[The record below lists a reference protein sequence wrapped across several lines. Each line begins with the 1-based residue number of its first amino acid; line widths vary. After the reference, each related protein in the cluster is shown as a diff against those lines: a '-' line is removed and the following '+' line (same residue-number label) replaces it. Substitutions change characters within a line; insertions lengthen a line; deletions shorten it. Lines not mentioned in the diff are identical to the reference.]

1 MDEAEPTKRY
11 REPSPASSKLVHS
24 LIKSNNNSWCIV
36 YANIFHFEIFHAL
49 LVVVASVNYK
59 DLQCLVSSVIT

>member
-24 LIKSNNNSWCIV
+24 LIKSNNTSWWIV
-36 YANIFHFEIFHAL
+36 CTNTFPFEIFARAFDRYGH
-49 LVVVASVNYK
+49 
-59 DLQCLVSSVIT
+59 C